1 MKKENK
7 GITLI
12 ALVVTIVVLLIL
24 AGTSIAM
31 LAGDNGIIKKSQEA
45 KRETE
50 KSAYVEE
57 KILAVNEAHTNL
69 SNITYTDSDGVTI
82 TIPAGYAPIRTEK
95 NKVKDGLVIVD
106 LNANEW
112 VWVPVSE
119 EQLEDMFVMSETE
132 HTLLVGGTSTKN
144 YSKIYEYNYDYRS
157 VNVKDTNQYVPG
169 CSLVAE
175 PERIRNEDPIDI
187 VDRYNKMLDS
197 IKTYHGFFVG
207 RYELG
212 KDENDKVV
220 IQKGSN
226 PWGDTWYIL
235 YEECENINVN
245 KKSSTTEMIWGCEWD
260 RICAWLQKEEDS
272 QGKTYDIFNS
282 PWGNHVYFTENG
294 NYVTT
299 DVEEAIKLWG
309 EGGLDSHRVFP
320 DYMPTGYS
328 ENWKSKNIYDLSG
341 NLYEWTQQANG
352 TGQRVCRGASAG
364 YYSSGGI
371 FLNYNLDPRYS
382 EKQYGTR
389 CTMYINVN

>member
-50 KSAYVEE
+50 KSAYIEE

-69 SNITYTDSDGVTI
+69 SNIIYTDSDGVTI

-144 YSKIYEYNYDYRS
+144 YSKIHNYDEANINERDI
-157 VNVKDTNQYVPG
+157 NEYVPG
-169 CSLVAE
+169 SKLSAE
-175 PERIRNEDPIDI
+175 PERIRNEDPSDM
-187 VDRYNKMLDS
+187 VDRYNKMLNS

-226 PWGDTWYIL
+226 PWGNTWYTL
-235 YEECENINVN
+235 YEACENINVN

-260 RICAWLQKEEDS
+260 RMCAWLQNEEDS

-294 NYVTT
+294 NYVTS
-299 DVEEAIKLWG
+299 DYREAIKLWG
-309 EGGLDSHRVFP
+309 EEGLISHRVFP
-320 DYMPTGYS
+320 DFMPTGYS

-341 NLYEWTQQANG
+341 NVWEWTQLAYG
-352 TGQRVCRGASAG
+352 TGQRVCRGGAKG
-364 YYSSGGI
+364 YYSATGVWDD
-371 FLNYNLDPRYS
+371 YNLDPRHDGGQ
-382 EKQYGTR
+382 QYGTR